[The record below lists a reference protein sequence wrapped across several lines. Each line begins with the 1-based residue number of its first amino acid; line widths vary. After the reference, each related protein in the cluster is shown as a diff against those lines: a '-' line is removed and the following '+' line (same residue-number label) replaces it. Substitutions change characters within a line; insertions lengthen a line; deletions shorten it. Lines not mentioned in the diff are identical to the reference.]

1 MSQFETIRDQLI
13 QLRHELSETYHIRS
27 IGLFGSVIRD
37 DFTSD
42 SDIDIIV
49 DFNAPIGMG
58 FIELAD
64 ILQNRLGKPVDLVSK
79 KGIKPAYYKAIEAE
93 IVYV

>member
-1 MSQFETIRDQLI
+1 MSAFEIIRNQLS
-13 QLRHELSETYHIRS
+13 QLRDELGEIYHIQS
-27 IGLFGSVIRD
+27 MGLFGSVVRD
-37 DFTSD
+37 DFTSE
-42 SDIDIIV
+42 SDVDIIV
-49 DFNAPIGMG
+49 DFNAPIGIG

-64 ILQNRLGKPVDLVSK
+64 ILQDRLEKKVDLVSK

>member
-1 MSQFETIRDQLI
+1 MSQFETIRERLKQLKD
-13 QLRHELSETYHIRS
+13 ELGTTYHIQS
-27 IGLFGSVIRD
+27 MGLFGSVVRD
-37 DFTSD
+37 DCTSE

-64 ILQNRLGKPVDLVSK
+64 ILENRLGKPVDLVSK
-79 KGIKPAYYKAIEAE
+79 KGIKASYFKAIEAE
-93 IVYV
+93 IIYV

>member
-1 MSQFETIRDQLI
+1 M
-13 QLRHELSETYHIRS
+13 
-27 IGLFGSVIRD
+27 GLFGSVVRD
-37 DFTSD
+37 DFRSD
-42 SDIDIIV
+42 SDIDIII
-49 DFNAPIGMG
+49 DFNAPIGIG

-79 KGIKPAYYKAIEAE
+79 KGMKPAYYKAIEAE